1 MKHQYESEILF
12 RLMERDG
19 FNIPSSVPPYE
30 AEIKAYLI
38 EQVKLAYPK
47 LNDYEAEWLLYN
59 YTKHL
64 PAEFPISSVSNVTKA
79 SFENVVPFAY
89 QSAILKGKTL
99 VNCVDNSKVTV
110 TDATKDND
118 IYTLNKSI
126 LYSRLNFN
134 IDQSLL
140 QINKTYTI
148 ILKDVVG
155 SLENIYI
162 SGNGGV
168 RESLSTGVAKV
179 TIISE
184 PLQNRHLWIEN
195 RMATS
200 GEVSF
205 KVMIIEGDYTNKEI
219 PYFTGLQSVKM
230 PVLTTVGK
238 NLFDKTKFFFDKTIN
253 FNTGNI
259 TDATATNITDFIK
272 VIPNTQYTMSFNF
285 TTNVWTRC
293 YGLTEPKHGKY
304 ITDANGASDKCYID
318 TDWNRITFT
327 TSPTTNYL
335 IFSFGK
341 GVEESFQLEQRS
353 TATSYEPYK
362 SNILTSNEE
371 VELHGIGDAQD
382 TLDCLTGEVIKRIDE
397 VVLDGSS
404 DENWFL
410 ADEDGYT
417 YKRFRTECLNNKML
431 FINRDVCHIICD
443 KVPCYPN
450 STWKDDREGIDQD
463 AFHLTFRKNCE
474 TIAEFRQYLSQN
486 PITLRY
492 QRKTESIKT
501 VDLKT
506 INENGE
512 TVYFMPLEGTM
523 NVSCS
528 SETIQPTF
536 DMSVPVE
543 ATTQNLASFIDLEM
557 EE

>member
-1 MKHQYESEILF
+1 MKYQYESEILF

-89 QSAILKGKTL
+89 QSAILKGNTL
-99 VNCVDNSKVTV
+99 VNV
-110 TDATKDND
+110 ATKYHGGSDENGEVLMSPTLLKANTKYYIKVIDNEFN
-118 IYTLNKSI
+118 LKSA
-126 LYSRLNFN
+126 SFRTKDW
-134 IDQSLL
+134 IDRWYPAT
-140 QINKTYTI
+140 N
-148 ILKDVVG
+148 
-155 SLENIYI
+155 
-162 SGNGGV
+162 
-168 RESLSTGVAKV
+168 GVAILTTPSQDEFNNYKYLV
-179 TIISE
+179 FNVIKNGEMVEIDNTIRDR
-184 PLQNRHLWIEN
+184 LKWIICEYQEGMEN
-195 RMATS
+195 W
-200 GEVSF
+200 
-205 KVMIIEGDYTNKEI
+205 DI
-219 PYFTGLQSVKM
+219 PYFEGMQSVTM

-238 NLFDKTKFFFDKTIN
+238 NLFDKTKIIFDKTIN
-253 FNTGNI
+253 FNTGDI

-304 ITDANGASDKCYID
+304 ITDANGASDKCYFD
-318 TDWNRITFT
+318 TNWNRMTFT
-327 TSPTTNYL
+327 TSPTTHYL

-353 TATSYEPYK
+353 TSTSYEPYK
-362 SNILTSNEE
+362 TNILTANEE

-410 ADEDGYT
+410 AVEDGYT
-417 YKRFRTECLNNKML
+417 YKRFRTECLSNKKL
-431 FINRDVCHIICD
+431 FINREVCNIICD

-450 STWKDDREGIDQD
+450 STWKDDREGIDHD
-463 AFHLTFRKNCE
+463 AFHITFRKNCE
-474 TIAEFRQYLSQN
+474 TLAEFRQYLSKN
-486 PITLRY
+486 PITIRY

-506 INENGE
+506 VNESGE
-512 TVYFMPLEGTM
+512 SVSFMPLEGTM